1 MPKMKTRK
9 SAAKRFRLT
18 GTGKLVKRTAF
29 GKHLLVGKGSSR
41 KRRVKGTAV
50 VSSSDMARVRAQLPY
65 MGYLK

>member
-18 GTGKLVKRTAF
+18 GSGKLVRRCAF
-29 GKHLLVGKGSSR
+29 GKHLLVNKGSSR
-41 KRRVKGTAV
+41 KRRVKGSSV
-50 VSSSDMARVRAQLPY
+50 VHSSDMARVRAQLPY